1 MRACA
6 GFLFGVAPHTLF
18 LIFFFCDVCVPL
30 QHPLPLPLRTR
41 HFLFFSFWRVQCGS
55 LGFLGVDP
63 HTPFPTFS
71 FLTCACPAFPAAPHT
86 PFPIFFFF
94 DVCVPLQYPLPL
106 PLRTRHFLLF
116 SFLTCMCPFST
127 TTPPHAISYFHAF
140 YSRLFIFIH
149 IFPFLLLTSVNIR
162 DNMCA
167 NKNERRCFYV
177 Y

>member
-1 MRACA
+1 MD
-6 GFLFGVAPHTLF
+6 PHTSF
-18 LIFFFCDVCVPL
+18 PTFFFFDVCVPL

-63 HTPFPTFS
+63 HTPFPTF
-71 FLTCACPAFPAAPHT
+71 
-86 PFPIFFFF
+86 FFFG
-94 DVCVPLQYPLPL
+94 VCMPLQHPLPQ

-116 SFLTCMCPFST
+116 SFWRVQCGSLGFLGVDPHTPFSAFSFLTCACPFST
-127 TTPPHAISYFHAF
+127 HFPCRSAHAISYFHAF

-149 IFPFLLLTSVNIR
+149 IFSFLLLTSVNIR